1 MSTEDISQ
9 EAFDEWQKQLQ
20 EEIAQRANSGSD
32 LPIPDLDDMMFTPE
46 FLEADVALALS
57 FITSTMKAVRKTKN
71 WKSSDLKIYKDWR
84 QKLLVEHQ
92 KVKGLVG
99 LPEELIKA
107 SQEVLKQFYAEVA
120 KPK

>member
-46 FLEADVALALS
+46 FLEADIALALS
-57 FITSTMKAVRKTKN
+57 YITTTMNAIRKTKN

-84 QKLLVEHQ
+84 QKLLVERQ

>member
-9 EAFDEWQKQLQ
+9 EAFDDWQKQLQ

-46 FLEADVALALS
+46 FLEADIALALS
-57 FITSTMKAVRKTKN
+57 YITTTMNAIRKTKN

-84 QKLLVEHQ
+84 QKLLVERQ

>member
-57 FITSTMKAVRKTKN
+57 FITSTMNAVRKTKN

-84 QKLLVEHQ
+84 QKLLVERQ